1 MKLLLS
7 ATLLA
12 AGLLATGL
20 ISSCAGLKL
29 ATQYGTVESDA
40 KGNIVITPI
49 PKPIIIP
56 AK

>member
-1 MKLLLS
+1 MKALLFS
-7 ATLLA
+7 AYAMSLL
-12 AGLLATGL
+12 GLGIV